1 MEQSAFFYKSIVN
14 GISSGVMSLSPD
26 GVITSFNPTASGIT
40 GLPAEVV
47 VGKKFSEVILAL
59 EGADE
64 FFDVIL
70 DAVYD
75 ASVAHQRTVEATFGN
90 RRYYLSVTTA
100 YLQEEGD
107 GGMVKTGI
115 LAVFEDLSEI
125 RELHLEELRLKKE
138 LESKHEKLLDAF
150 REIEAGNRRLRAASK
165 KVHALRLGAAA
176 FALLLLATLGAYV
189 WNTGSLPGEE
199 PQAETYGATALPVVP
214 GESSATQVV
223 APQRVHATISVA
235 GRLAPRR
242 EVEITAPLEGKV
254 AAVHFRY
261 GHRVPGGQTLMELDV
276 DPTRIKHRRARVEYI
291 KARKRLGELEDLSSN
306 VAVSR
311 ARRAVERNR
320 TDLQASEEKLSNT
333 AFLLGRGLIPA
344 SEHEAAKRTHH
355 NHRLNVESAELDLK
369 VVLADVKINR
379 EAAKLEVDNARSRLE
394 ALAEIIRRS
403 KVKAPVSGIVMR
415 PGAGAWTSNGRSGR
429 VLTKGAPVKPGDYL
443 LSIGDLSGLRIVG
456 NVDEV
461 DIVRIRAGQAVTITG
476 DAFPGLDLRGEIAE
490 VSRQA
495 VGAGRRRGHSRFE
508 VAAVVEELT
517 DAQRQA
523 LRLGMSARLHIVV
536 YDKPDALVVPIGAV
550 DTQSRPPR
558 LLVKD
563 KDTGEARLV
572 EVVTGVTTEN
582 GVEIREGI
590 EAGDEIILSPR

>member
-1 MEQSAFFYKSIVN
+1 MEGSAFYRHIVN
-14 GISSGVMSLSPD
+14 GISSGVMSLNPD
-26 GVITSFNPTASGIT
+26 GVVTSFNPMASRIT
-40 GLPAEVV
+40 GLAAETV
-47 VGKKFSEVILAL
+47 VGKKFSELILAL

-64 FFDVIL
+64 FFDVIFE
-70 DAVYD
+70 AVYD
-75 ASVAHQRTVEATFGN
+75 ASVVHQRTVEATFGN
-90 RRYYLSVTTA
+90 RRCYLSVTTT
-100 YLQEEGD
+100 YLEEEGD
-107 GGMVKTGI
+107 GGAVRAGV

-125 RELHLEELRLKKE
+125 RELHIEELRLKKE
-138 LESKHEKLLDAF
+138 LEAKHGKLLDAF
-150 REIEAGNRRLRAASK
+150 REIEAGNRRLREASR
-165 KVHALRLGAAA
+165 KVRALRLGAAA
-176 FALLLLATLGAYV
+176 FAVLLLATLGAYV
-189 WNTGSLPGEE
+189 RSTGWLPGGQARVETSGSL
-199 PQAETYGATALPVVP
+199 ALPVVLR
-214 GESSATQVV
+214 ESPATRVV
-223 APQRVHATISVA
+223 APQRVYATISVA

-242 EVEITAPLEGKV
+242 QVEITAPLEGKV
-254 AAVHFRY
+254 AAVSFRY
-261 GHRVPGGQTLMELDV
+261 GHRVREGQTLMEFDV
-276 DPTRIKHRRARVEYI
+276 EPTRIKHRRARVEHI

-311 ARRAVERNR
+311 ARRAVERSR
-320 TDLQASEEKLSNT
+320 TDLQASEEKLSNA

-369 VVLADVKINR
+369 VILADAEINR
-379 EAAKLEVDNARSRLE
+379 EAARLEVDNARSRME
-394 ALAEIIRRS
+394 ELAGIIRRS
-403 KVKAPVSGIVMR
+403 KVKAPVSGVVMR
-415 PGAGAWTSNGRSGR
+415 PGRGARASGR
-429 VLTKGAPVKPGDYL
+429 PVPPLTKGASVKPGDYL
-443 LSIGDLSGLRIVG
+443 LSIGDLSGLRVVG

-517 DAQRQA
+517 AAQRKA
-523 LRLGMSARLHIVV
+523 LRLGMSARLRIVV

-563 KDTGEARLV
+563 KDTGEARPV
-572 EVVTGVTTEN
+572 EVATGVTTVS
-582 GVEIREGI
+582 GVEILEGL
-590 EAGDEIILSPR
+590 EAGDEIILPPR